1 VKIADEVMTGFGRT
15 GNLFASEYCE
25 VKPDI
30 ICLSKGITGGTMPL
44 GATTCNE
51 KVASVFET
59 SDNSKTFYHGHSF
72 TANPLAC
79 ACANASLDLLLTEEC
94 QGKIK
99 EISNAHKQFAEEIK
113 SHSAVLKVTTLG
125 TIFSMEL
132 KSDEK
137 SGYLNSLRDKI
148 SKYFLS
154 KDILL
159 RPLGNVI
166 YVLPPYV
173 IEKEDLDKIY
183 GEIKMFLNN
192 LNK

>member
-1 VKIADEVMTGFGRT
+1 
-15 GNLFASEYCE
+15 
-25 VKPDI
+25 
-30 ICLSKGITGGTMPL
+30 MPL